1 MASSISSTALG
12 RHRGAI
18 RPLLWNYFIILK
30 ASEQHTHTVFTHVV
44 IAAFVVLVFRLYVN
58 GELGQ
63 ERTLQNK
70 NHVSGEIFENGGKTT
85 SFT

>member
-1 MASSISSTALG
+1 MT
-12 RHRGAI
+12 
-18 RPLLWNYFIILK
+18 IILK

-70 NHVSGEIFENGGKTT
+70 TNRKEMSQVRYLKMVEKQQLSPELGV
-85 SFT
+85 